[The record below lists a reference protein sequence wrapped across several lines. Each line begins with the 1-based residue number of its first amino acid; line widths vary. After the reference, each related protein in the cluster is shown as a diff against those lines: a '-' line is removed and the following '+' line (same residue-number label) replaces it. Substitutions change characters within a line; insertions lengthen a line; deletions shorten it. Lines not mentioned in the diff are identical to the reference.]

1 MGYTNK
7 LSKQDVLH
15 LAKLANLKLTDEEV
29 EKLESTLGETIE
41 YVKNLSELDTSS
53 VSPTNDT
60 TSLKNI
66 YFEDGTQNSRSLSTE
81 EALQNAK
88 NIKSGAFVVPR
99 IME

>member
-1 MGYTNK
+1 MAHT
-7 LSKQDVLH
+7 LSKKNIWH
-15 LAKLANLKLTDEEV
+15 LARLSNITLSEEEV
-29 EKLESTLGETIE
+29 AKLEGTLGETIE
-41 YVKNLSELDTSS
+41 YVKNLGELDTSS

>member
-1 MGYTNK
+1 MAR
-7 LSKQDVLH
+7 LSNITLSEEEV
-15 LAKLANLKLTDEEV
+15 AKLEG
-29 EKLESTLGETIE
+29 TLGETIE
-41 YVKNLSELDTSS
+41 YVKNLGELDTSS